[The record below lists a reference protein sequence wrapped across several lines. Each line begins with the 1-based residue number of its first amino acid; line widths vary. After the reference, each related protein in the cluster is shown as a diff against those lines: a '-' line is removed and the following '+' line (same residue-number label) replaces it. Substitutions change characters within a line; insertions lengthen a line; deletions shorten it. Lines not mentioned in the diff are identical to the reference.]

1 MQTSSTAHL
10 PQPAFYRMKDVIRIT
25 SLSRPTLY
33 RRIAAGRFPQP
44 VRLGGRACGW
54 TSDALDAWIR
64 TPTGTR
70 HRPLNKIPSTHSLP
84 PLSPP

>member
-1 MQTSSTAHL
+1 MQTNSTAHL
-10 PQPAFYRMKDVIRIT
+10 PRPAFYRMKDVIRIT

-54 TSDALDAWIR
+54 TSDALDAWIQNPDGYQASSAR
-64 TPTGTR
+64 QDPVV
-70 HRPLNKIPSTHSLP
+70 P
-84 PLSPP
+84 